1 MIKKFIKEKGF
12 LVGVILVAIVAGICL
27 AVWGFQQRSPR
38 KKKTQEVYTELTLY
52 NGMQVRGKS
61 RAGGKGEEE
70 RYCLIIKDPKI
81 NETVSVTVTED
92 AFKRYDIDDTI
103 NEVVANVPDD
113 VKDLIPQYLT
123 DEGLACNGREVV
135 TEGNHDYVV
144 QYTVMPVYKDGEDP
158 KFIKVYTG
166 ICHYED
172 CRFCTA
178 H

>member
-1 MIKKFIKEKGF
+1 MIKKFIKENGF
-12 LVGVILVAIVAGICL
+12 LAGVILVVIVAGICF
-27 AVWGFQQRSPR
+27 AIWGFQQRSSR
-38 KKKTQEVYTELTLY
+38 KKKTQEVHTELTLY

-61 RAGGKGEEE
+61 RSGGKGDEDS
-70 RYCLIIKDPKI
+70 YYLMIKDPKI

-92 AFKRYDIDDTI
+92 AFKRYNIDDTI
-103 NEVVANVPDD
+103 NEVVANIPDD

-123 DEGLACNGREVV
+123 DEGLVCNGREVV
-135 TEGNHDYVV
+135 VEGNHEYVV
-144 QYTVMPVYKDGEDP
+144 QYTLMPVCKEGEDP